1 MTHNQLREM
10 ACLKEEA
17 AITATFLVEAS
28 GWQLIGHWWKE
39 EVSQFKMVSWIDDSY
54 ISRQDLEK
62 CVCIKSCAQNYKT
75 SILVINMT
83 TSMMARQKKI
93 AIHQNNLV

>member
-17 AITATFLVEAS
+17 AIIATFLVEAS
-28 GWQLIGHWWKE
+28 GWQLMGRWWKE
-39 EVSQFKMVSWIDDSY
+39 EVVYLKMVSWIDDSY
-54 ISRQDLEK
+54 ISRQSFEE
-62 CVCIKSCAQNYKT
+62 CVCIKSCAQKYKT

-83 TSMMARQKKI
+83 TSIMARQKK
-93 AIHQNNLV
+93 